1 MNNLFLDDNKIM
13 DFELL
18 SDRSIKNYFYSNI
31 VIYYVLEGT
40 LTLSSCDESF
50 ELKSGDYILMNAFQ
64 RHSYKTADHTLA
76 VGFIISVSELSKYYD
91 LNNIEFRCN
100 SLLETEASNERM
112 KKLLSACVNHY
123 YGKRAQ
129 NGRTLVRLNSIYYQ
143 II

>member
-40 LTLSSCDESF
+40 LTLSSCDETF

-64 RHSYKTADHTLA
+64 RHSYKTADHTLL
-76 VGFIISVSELSKYYD
+76 SVYQ
-91 LNNIEFRCN
+91 NCQNI
-100 SLLETEASNERM
+100 M
-112 KKLLSACVNHY
+112 
-123 YGKRAQ
+123 
-129 NGRTLVRLNSIYYQ
+129 I
-143 II
+143 